1 MTCGRPA
8 RFIEDVTCGLAS
20 EKVRRT
26 TLLGGSGAA
35 VTCCHL
41 AEVAAGTNPQV
52 NLCWRQ
58 LHRPAQER
66 RRVVTWDRLALSIET
81 CRWRAGEL
89 SEPLGVWLVVLL
101 GGRGGRVTITG
112 KAPLKV
118 TSPWWGVAPCSG
130 TGTIG
135 GGQRVTVASWH
146 VTLLTLVL
154 CGDGTA
160 HGSAEL

>member
-8 RFIEDVTCGLAS
+8 RFIEDVTRGLAS

-66 RRVVTWDRLALSIET
+66 RRVVPWGRLALFIET

-101 GGRGGRVTITG
+101 GVRVGRVSITG
-112 KAPLKV
+112 KSPMRFSRTLGSTAPHKQHAWARRGRL
-118 TSPWWGVAPCSG
+118 
-130 TGTIG
+130 
-135 GGQRVTVASWH
+135 TVLGPGA
-146 VTLLTLVL
+146 
-154 CGDGTA
+154 A
-160 HGSAEL
+160 A